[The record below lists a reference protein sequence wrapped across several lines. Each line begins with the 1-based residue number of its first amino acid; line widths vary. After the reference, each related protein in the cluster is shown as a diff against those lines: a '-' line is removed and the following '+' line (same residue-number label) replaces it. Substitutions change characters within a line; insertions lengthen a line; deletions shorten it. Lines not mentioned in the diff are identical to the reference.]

1 MEDTLNHLQSKGL
14 KMGVI
19 SNMDL
24 RLGPILQQAGL
35 MHHFD
40 FALSSYEARCAK
52 PDQRIFS
59 IALEKYSSQSTTPIQ
74 PLQCCHV
81 GDTYKTDYI
90 GAVQAGWKAVLI
102 NQLSDAP
109 EACQCKNIGELNSL
123 LNSL

>member
-1 MEDTLNHLQSKGL
+1 VEDTLNHLESKGH

-52 PDQRIFS
+52 PDPRIFS
-59 IALEKYSSQSTTPIQ
+59 FALEKYSLTPIQ
-74 PLQCCHV
+74 PSHCCHV

-109 EACQCKNIGELNSL
+109 EQLCQCKNISELNSL